1 MIKRELPTRRVQS
14 FSQVLDKVNEIVE
27 KVRKDGDRALREFA
41 LQFDNVK
48 LEELA
53 LSEEQVTNAAS
64 KIKPEVKGAIDEIW
78 DQLVSFHELIK
89 PPSLGG
95 GSKNVEYGVLWRPL
109 ERVGIYVPGGKKS
122 YPSTLM
128 MAGIPARIAGVEEIH
143 VATPVKGEIDP
154 AIAYIASRLRVKR
167 VYPVGGAQAIA
178 ALAFGTESVTKVDKI
193 VGPGNVYVQ
202 AAKFIVSQEVGIDG
216 IEGPTELVVIADQT
230 SDPRSIA
237 LDLMAQ
243 GEHGSSSLL
252 VLMSNSEELL
262 NKVAELLNDEN
273 EYYLVKTENLET
285 AIELANKIAPEHL
298 SLYTSRS
305 RELLHLVKN
314 AGAITLGNTPPA
326 LIDYSAGPDHI
337 LPTNGWARFRGG
349 VTVYDFLKPVSYVNA
364 EKADRKL
371 VKAAE
376 ILAEYEGFKHHA
388 KSIGVRYD

>member
-14 FSQVLDKVNEIVE
+14 FSQVLEKVNEITE
-27 KVRKDGDRALREFA
+27 RVRKEGDRALREFA
-41 LQFDNVK
+41 LQFDGVK
-48 LEELA
+48 LDELVLGEA
-53 LSEEQVTNAAS
+53 QVTSAAS
-64 KIKPEVKGAIDEIW
+64 KVPPEVKGAIDEIW
-78 DQLVSFHELIK
+78 DQLVSFHELIM

-109 ERVGIYVPGGKKS
+109 QRVGIYVPGGKKS

-128 MAGIPARIAGVEEIH
+128 MAGIPAKIAGVEEIH
-143 VATPVKGEIDP
+143 VATPVKDELDP
-154 AIAYIASRLRVKR
+154 AIAYIATKLKVKR
-167 VYPVGGAQAIA
+167 IYPVGGAQAIA

-193 VGPGNVYVQ
+193 VGPGNIYVQ
-202 AAKFIVSQEVGIDG
+202 AAKYIVSKEVGIDG
-216 IEGPTELVVIADQT
+216 IEGPTELVVIADET
-230 SDPRSIA
+230 SDPKSVA

-243 GEHGSSSLL
+243 GEHGSSSFL
-252 VLMSNSEELL
+252 VLMSTSEELL
-262 NKVAELLNDEN
+262 NKVGELLGDEN
-273 EYYLVKTENLET
+273 EYYMVRTETLEK
-285 AIELANKIAPEHL
+285 AVELANQLAPEHL

-314 AGAITLGNTPPA
+314 AGAVTLGNTPPA

-364 EKADRKL
+364 ERADRGL

-376 ILAEYEGFKHHA
+376 ILAEYEGFRNHA
-388 KSIGVRYD
+388 RSIGVRYE